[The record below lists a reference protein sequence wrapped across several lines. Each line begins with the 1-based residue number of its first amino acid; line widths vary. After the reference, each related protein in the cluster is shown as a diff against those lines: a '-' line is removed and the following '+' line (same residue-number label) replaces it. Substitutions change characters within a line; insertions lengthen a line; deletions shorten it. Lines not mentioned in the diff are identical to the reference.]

1 MGHMTQPPDVREDM
15 AAMLAAA
22 GITVTEEGKARA
34 RAKLAAARARCT
46 PEMYAAQRERAG
58 LPPRRRD

>member
-1 MGHMTQPPDVREDM
+1 MTQQPGPDVREDI

-34 RAKLAAARARCT
+34 RAKLAAADAKRT
-46 PEMYAAQRERAG
+46 PERLAALRERLG
-58 LPPRRRD
+58 LPPAA

>member
-1 MGHMTQPPDVREDM
+1 MTTPEPDVREDM

-34 RAKLAAARARCT
+34 RAKLAAADAWWT
-46 PEMYAAQRERAG
+46 PERWADLRAQVG
-58 LPPRRRD
+58 LPPRAA